1 MISFIVQSL
10 CSFYIGWKIADIV
23 IDLKGGKQ

>member
-10 CSFYIGWKIADIV
+10 CCFYIGWKIADIV